1 MENNNFIILDIGS
14 GYCKAGF
21 SGEIEPKIITPTI
34 IGHQKSIESENIDD
48 NTSLIFSE
56 NALEKSNILNIEH
69 PIKKGSIKNWN
80 DLNLFLD
87 NLFKNELKIDCKNY
101 GILITETSSTSK
113 LEREKLVEL
122 LFDNY
127 QFSQIYI
134 NNGAILSL
142 YGACKFSGFVLDSG
156 FDYSEIVPI
165 RNGFPF
171 KNCIKKINIGGN
183 DINEYLKKLLIKN
196 NNNNNISLN
205 EIDINNIK
213 EKYCFIAENNTNI
226 EKEKNHNEIIY
237 ELPDK
242 SKIKIKDEIFL
253 APELNFH
260 PEMIEKE
267 FGGLAQIFCSCMY
280 DVDNYTKQKFDGTLV
295 LSGGNT
301 LFQNFTERLSKEIKN
316 YYGGKF
322 KDRFEIVEIP
332 ERKFIQWIGGSIFS
346 IMSIFNG
353 LCTTKQEYNENGAK
367 IIHKKC
373 FY

>member
-34 IGHQKSIESENIDD
+34 VGHQKSIDSENIDD
-48 NTSLIFSE
+48 TSSLIFG
-56 NALEKSNILNIEH
+56 EKAIEKKNLKIEH
-69 PIKKGSIKNWN
+69 PIQKGSIKNWN
-80 DLNLFLD
+80 DLNYFLD
-87 NLFKNELKIDCKNY
+87 NLFKNELKIDCKNF

-122 LFDNY
+122 IFDNY
-127 QFSQIYI
+127 EFSQIYI

-156 FDYSEIVPI
+156 YDFSEIVPI
-165 RNGFPF
+165 RNGYPF
-171 KNCIKKINIGGN
+171 KNTIKSIDIGGN
-183 DINEYLKKLLIKN
+183 DINEYLKKLIMK
-196 NNNNNISLN
+196 NNNISLLN
-205 EIDINNIK
+205 ENEINNIK
-213 EKYCFIAENNTNI
+213 EKLCFIAENSTND
-226 EKEKNHNEIIY
+226 EKEKNNNKEIIY

-242 SKIKIKDEIFL
+242 SKIKIKDERFL

-267 FGGLAQIFCSCMY
+267 YGGLAQIFCSCMY
-280 DVDNYTKQKFDGTLV
+280 DVDNYTKQKFDGTVV

-301 LFQNFTERLSKEIKN
+301 LFQNFTDRLSKEIKKC
-316 YYGGKF
+316 YGGKF

-353 LCTTKQEYNENGAK
+353 LCTTRQEYNENGAK